1 MSDAVHKVAQAI
13 KNSVLN
19 MEAQIKAFEN
29 AFIDLQRNFQ
39 SYMAVSTQL
48 TVLKVLEDVQDLGE
62 SSYFFSPHLSSC
74 CLKQAQKQIFVIC
87 LTP

>member
-62 SSYFFSPHLSSC
+62 SSYFFPR
-74 CLKQAQKQIFVIC
+74 IC
-87 LTP
+87 LHAV

>member
-1 MSDAVHKVAQAI
+1 MSFTKVAQVI

-19 MEAQIKAFEN
+19 VEAQIKAFEN

-48 TVLKVLEDVQDLGE
+48 TVLKILEEVQDLGE
-62 SSYFFSPHLSSC
+62 SSCFSPTLYLHVVSNRRKSRFSRYFLRRRC
-74 CLKQAQKQIFVIC
+74 
-87 LTP
+87 